1 MRNRAKSTSYQAERN
16 LFLSILQI
24 VAPSGL
30 RLSSQPAHA
39 PQTDAQGGEVVQ
51 RGGGG
56 WRQDSGYAQSD
67 QSTIEADDKTIIGV
81 DARHQRHGDP
91 AQLHQLPEAVGSDG
105 DVRDLPGD
113 GGAVADGNAR
123 IRLGQGR

>member
-1 MRNRAKSTSYQAERN
+1 MCNHAKSTSYQAERI
-16 LFLSILQI
+16 LFLSIMRI

-67 QSTIEADDKTIIGV
+67 QRTIEADDKTIIGV
-81 DARHQRHGDP
+81 DARH
-91 AQLHQLPEAVGSDG
+91 
-105 DVRDLPGD
+105 
-113 GGAVADGNAR
+113 
-123 IRLGQGR
+123 

>member
-1 MRNRAKSTSYQAERN
+1 MELVMCNRAKSTSYQAESN

-39 PQTDAQGGEVVQ
+39 PQADAQGGEIVQ

-56 WRQDSGYAQSD
+56 WRQHSGNTQSD
-67 QSTIEADDKTIIGV
+67 QRAVEADNEAVVGM

-91 AQLHQLPEAVGSDG
+91 AQLYQFPEAVGSDG
-105 DVRDLPGD
+105 DVC
-113 GGAVADGNAR
+113 
-123 IRLGQGR
+123 

>member
-1 MRNRAKSTSYQAERN
+1 MCNRAKSTSYQAERN

-39 PQTDAQGGEVVQ
+39 PQTDTQSGEVVQ

-56 WRQDSGYAQSD
+56 WAAGLRLRPSD
-67 QSTIEADDKTIIGV
+67 QSTIDANDKTII
-81 DARHQRHGDP
+81 
-91 AQLHQLPEAVGSDG
+91 E
-105 DVRDLPGD
+105 
-113 GGAVADGNAR
+113 
-123 IRLGQGR
+123 